1 MTDSDQR
8 AEIQPYW
15 FSRTAEEITAAV
27 EGRAEQWA
35 AIPGF
40 SRYEWSD
47 KGAARRTADRY
58 PMKLGK
64 RNKDGYV
71 LLNVIRDDGK
81 PVTVAV
87 APMVL
92 LAHHPAF
99 LGLDKFPDGLE
110 TRHNP
115 VMGDKTFNAYP
126 EGIWPGTKKENNGVD
141 KPEQAAPRH
150 ECVSYAECGEM
161 VYSPGGRCQRV
172 HVRQLGEDAGDL
184 LRAGANLMAIVESY
198 GYTSPKWTWEKAVEH
213 GGYTGTMAEA
223 LAQHPGMTQ
232 QAVLRLR
239 FRRQLRLAATQ
250 REARVSAR
258 GGDSA

>member
-115 VMGDKTFNAYP
+115 AVGDKTFNAYP
-126 EGIWPGTKKENNGVD
+126 EGIWPGTKLDNAQDQFRSGRTRAVPR
-141 KPEQAAPRH
+141 PERACIRCGGMFTAKGRRCPGCREDIGRQAAAMLNAGVNLDVVNVRSGYRNPEYVYELAVTYGGYEGTLERAQAQGQARLHRVTATVRH
-150 ECVSYAECGEM
+150 ILRL
-161 VYSPGGRCQRV
+161 GGR
-172 HVRQLGEDAGDL
+172 
-184 LRAGANLMAIVESY
+184 
-198 GYTSPKWTWEKAVEH
+198 
-213 GGYTGTMAEA
+213 
-223 LAQHPGMTQ
+223 
-232 QAVLRLR
+232 
-239 FRRQLRLAATQ
+239 
-250 REARVSAR
+250 
-258 GGDSA
+258 